1 MPLLVIGGHTRNIGK
16 TQLVVEIIRAFPE
29 GAWTAVKITQFGHGV
44 CSINGESCHCA
55 VDEHTF
61 AVEEERDA
69 SGKSDTSRFL
79 AAGARRSIW
88 ARTKQGRL
96 AEAMPALRSQLQGA
110 ANVIIES
117 NSVLHF
123 LRPDLYLPVLDFS
136 NPDFKDS
143 AREFLD
149 RADAYVVLASARSE
163 PAWDDVS
170 LKPLTDRPVFLAWP
184 HQICPPSLRDFLRSR
199 LFPS

>member
-1 MPLLVIGGHTRNIGK
+1 
-16 TQLVVEIIRAFPE
+16 
-29 GAWTAVKITQFGHGV
+29 
-44 CSINGESCHCA
+44 
-55 VDEHTF
+55 
-61 AVEEERDA
+61 
-69 SGKSDTSRFL
+69 FL

-96 AEAMPALRSQLQGA
+96 AEALPALREQLAGA
-110 ANVIIES
+110 QNVILES

-149 RADAYVVLASARSE
+149 RADAYVVLASARTE
-163 PAWDDVS
+163 PSWDDVS
-170 LKPLTDRPVFLAWP
+170 LAPLTNRPVFLAWP
-184 HQICPPSLRDFLRSR
+184 HQICPPELQDFLRVR
-199 LFPS
+199 LFAA